1 MATSQPVHRPGGQVL
16 TGDRQNFPIVDNLRR
31 GGLPCAAK
39 KGGLVRGATASF
51 PDRTNRILH
60 DVASHWIRWPAAA
73 LALLVGASMGY
84 RTTGLQH
91 EPYLGMSERPGMV
104 GLVYPGGPADRAGL
118 RVGDRIVSVNGIS
131 AADLGDMP
139 AMLRR
144 GGPDRSVF
152 LSIERGGT
160 AFAVELLP
168 EPQPPQEVLW
178 LLAHALV
185 AIATLFIGTLVFL
198 RKAGRLTGAFYA
210 LCLVLAVLLFRPWV
224 PPGTF
229 GERFDILTRE
239 FVSALFPGV
248 LVHFFLLFP
257 WERAPLRRHPWFQV
271 LPYVPGIFLLV
282 VPRLAPRLP
291 AGALPDAWTISQV
304 ISTAAGLSVVTAL
317 AISVGLFWN
326 AYRRSP
332 LPTVRRKL
340 KVMLVG
346 TILGILPILVVLT
359 VQNLR
364 PGANLPAVGGATLA
378 LFLLPASFGYA
389 IIRHGIFDL
398 EFLVKR
404 SLAWSAVAAT
414 AVLSYLVLHLS
425 LRGVLHAAGP
435 VEERM
440 GGALIVAIVVLL
452 ISPLRGHLQERIDR
466 WIDPERSDTA
476 RAARVPLRPASG
488 LDDTERSILEAVHSL
503 LGTMR
508 AGFFRPV
515 SGGDSFRLSQSLA
528 SRDEAGNETKAPAP
542 AIAAPP
548 AASTIAAPPAD
559 PTIGAPPTEPAGTQ
573 LALGKLAAD
582 TLYSLHRPVFRG
594 EFEAEL
600 PYGYLPRGDLEA
612 LAAIETRV
620 LLSLAVGERR
630 LGLLVLGPRAF
641 GTPYADAELTLL
653 EALQVRAALALES
666 AHYELETKDSEGLH
680 RELALAGSIQQK
692 LLPRT
697 LPKLRGFDLA
707 ASTVPCR
714 EVGGDF
720 YDCLLAGPDDLAI
733 AIGDV
738 TGKGVPA
745 ALVMASL
752 QATFRAELAAGLPPR
767 ELTARANR
775 SLCGLD
781 APERFVTF
789 FHGRL
794 DLERSLLAYTN
805 AGHLHPMLV
814 RADGR
819 VERLGCGGLLLGVVE
834 ESLYQDEV
842 VPLRPGDLLVLFTDG
857 VIERGGAQTRFEE
870 PELLRVASAHRH
882 LSAADILGRITE
894 ELEREAGVTADDDTT
909 LFILKAL

>member
-1 MATSQPVHRPGGQVL
+1 
-16 TGDRQNFPIVDNLRR
+16 
-31 GGLPCAAK
+31 
-39 KGGLVRGATASF
+39 
-51 PDRTNRILH
+51 
-60 DVASHWIRWPAAA
+60 
-73 LALLVGASMGY
+73 MGY
-84 RTTGLQH
+84 RSTGLQH
-91 EPYLGMSERPGMV
+91 EPYLGMSERPGLV
-104 GLVYPGGPADRAGL
+104 GLVYPNGPADRAGL
-118 RVGDRIVSVNGIS
+118 RAGDHILSVNGIP

-139 AMLRR
+139 AVLRR

-152 LSIERGGT
+152 LSVERGGT

-168 EPQPPQEVLW
+168 EPQPPQEILW
-178 LLAHALV
+178 LVAHALV

-239 FVSALFPGV
+239 IVSALFPGV

-257 WERAPLRRHPWFQV
+257 WERAPLRRRPWLQA
-271 LPYVPGIFLLV
+271 LPYAPGLLLLV
-282 VPRLAPRLP
+282 APRLAPRL
-291 AGALPDAWTISQV
+291 AGGALVDPSMIDLV
-304 ISTAAGLSVVTAL
+304 IAAAAGVLWFTAL
-317 AISVGLFWN
+317 AISVGLFWH

-340 KVMLVG
+340 KVALAG
-346 TILGILPILVVLT
+346 TMLGIMPILFLVALRT
-359 VQNLR
+359 VR
-364 PGANLPAVGGATLA
+364 PGANLPADAGATLA

-389 IIRHGIFDL
+389 IVRHGIFDL

-414 AVLSYLVLHLS
+414 AVLSYLALHLS

-440 GGALIVAIVVLL
+440 GGALLVAIVVLL
-452 ISPLRGHLQERIDR
+452 MSPLRGHLQERIDR
-466 WIDPERSDTA
+466 WIDPDRSDTA
-476 RAARVPLRPASG
+476 RAARVLLRPASG
-488 LDDTERSILEAVHSL
+488 LDDTERSILDAVHSL

-515 SGGDSFRLSQSLA
+515 PGGDSFRLTQTLA
-528 SRDEAGNETKAPAP
+528 SGNEVGNEANAPAP
-542 AIAAPP
+542 TVAKPFA
-548 AASTIAAPPAD
+548 
-559 PTIGAPPTEPAGTQ
+559 EPAGNR
-573 LALGKLAAD
+573 LALGRLAAD
-582 TLYSLHRPVFRG
+582 ALRSLRRPVLRG

-612 LAAIETRV
+612 LAVLDTRV
-620 LLSLAVGERR
+620 LLSLAAGERR

-641 GTPYADAELTLL
+641 GTPYAESDLSLL
-653 EALQVRAALALES
+653 EGLQPQAALALES
-666 AHYELETKDSEGLH
+666 AHYHLETEDSEGLH

-692 LLPRT
+692 LLPRK
-697 LPKLRGFDLA
+697 LPELRGFDVA

-714 EVGGDF
+714 EIGGDF

-767 ELTARANR
+767 ELSARVNR

-794 DLERSLLAYTN
+794 DLDRSLLAYTN
-805 AGHLHPMLV
+805 AGHLHPMLI

-819 VERLGCGGLLLGVVE
+819 VERLDCGGLLLGVLE

-857 VIERGGAQTRFEE
+857 VIERGGARTQFEE

-882 LSAADILGRITE
+882 LSAADLLGRITE
-894 ELEREAGVTADDDTT
+894 ELEREAGVPADDDTT

>member
-1 MATSQPVHRPGGQVL
+1 
-16 TGDRQNFPIVDNLRR
+16 
-31 GGLPCAAK
+31 
-39 KGGLVRGATASF
+39 
-51 PDRTNRILH
+51 
-60 DVASHWIRWPAAA
+60 
-73 LALLVGASMGY
+73 MGY

-118 RVGDRIVSVNGIS
+118 RAGDRILSINGIP
-131 AADLGDMP
+131 AADQEDMP

-144 GGPDRSVF
+144 GGPDRGVF
-152 LSIERGGT
+152 LSIERDGT

-168 EPQPPQEVLW
+168 EPQPMPEILW

-185 AIATLFIGTLVFL
+185 AIATLFIGTIVFL

-210 LCLVLAVLLFRPWV
+210 LCLVLAALLFRPWV

-257 WERAPLRRHPWFQV
+257 WERAPLRRHPWLQV
-271 LPYVPGIFLLV
+271 LPYVPGFFLLAA
-282 VPRLAPRLP
+282 PRLALRLP
-291 AGALPDAWTISQV
+291 AGALPDARTISLV
-304 ISTAAGLSVVTAL
+304 ISNVAGLSVLTAL
-317 AISVGLFWN
+317 AISGGLFCN

-340 KVMLVG
+340 KVALAG
-346 TILGILPILVVLT
+346 TILGILPLLLVLALT
-359 VQNLR
+359 AVR
-364 PGANLPAVGGATLA
+364 PGANLPAIGGATLA

-414 AVLSYLVLHLS
+414 AVLCYLALHLS

-435 VEERM
+435 VEERI

-452 ISPLRGHLQERIDR
+452 MSPLRGHLQERIDR
-466 WIDPERSDTA
+466 WIDPDRSDA
-476 RAARVPLRPASG
+476 ASAARIPLRPASG

-508 AGFFRPV
+508 AGFFRPI
-515 SGGDSFRLSQSLA
+515 SGGDSFRLTQTLV
-528 SRDEAGNETKAPAP
+528 AGNEVEDEASARGPN
-542 AIAAPP
+542 IADPP
-548 AASTIAAPPAD
+548 AA
-559 PTIGAPPTEPAGTQ
+559 PTITAPSTEPAGTR
-573 LALGKLAAD
+573 LALGRLAAD
-582 TLYSLHRPVFRG
+582 TLYSLHGPVFRG

-612 LAAIETRV
+612 LAVLETKV
-620 LLSLAVGERR
+620 LLSFAAGERR

-641 GTPYADAELTLL
+641 GTPYADSDLTLL
-653 EALQVRAALALES
+653 EGLQTRAALALEA
-666 AHYELETKDSEGLH
+666 AHYHLETKDSEGLH
-680 RELALAGSIQQK
+680 RELAMAGSVQQK
-692 LLPRT
+692 LLPGK
-697 LPKLRGFDLA
+697 LPELRGFDLA

-752 QATFRAELAAGLPPR
+752 QATFRAELAAGLRPR
-767 ELTARANR
+767 ELVARANR

-794 DLERSLLAYTN
+794 DLDRSLLAYTN
-805 AGHLHPMLV
+805 AGHLHPILV

-819 VERLGCGGLLLGVVE
+819 VERLDCGGLLLGVLE

-857 VIERGGAQTRFEE
+857 VIERGGAQTQFEE
-870 PELLRVASAHRH
+870 PELLRIASAHRH

-894 ELEREAGVTADDDTT
+894 ELAQEAGVPADDDTT

>member
-1 MATSQPVHRPGGQVL
+1 
-16 TGDRQNFPIVDNLRR
+16 
-31 GGLPCAAK
+31 
-39 KGGLVRGATASF
+39 
-51 PDRTNRILH
+51 
-60 DVASHWIRWPAAA
+60 
-73 LALLVGASMGY
+73 MGY

-91 EPYLGMSERPGMV
+91 EPYLGMSERPEMV
-104 GLVYPGGPADRAGL
+104 GLVYPGGPADRVGL
-118 RVGDRIVSVNGIS
+118 RVGDRILSVNGIP

-139 AMLRR
+139 AVLRR

-152 LSIERGGT
+152 LSVERDGA

-168 EPQPPQEVLW
+168 EPQPPQEILW

-239 FVSALFPGV
+239 IVSALFPGV

-257 WERAPLRRHPWFQV
+257 WERAPLRRRPWLQV
-271 LPYVPGIFLLV
+271 LPYVPGLL
-282 VPRLAPRLP
+282 LLAAPRLGRRF
-291 AGALPDAWTISQV
+291 AGGALADPQTISLV
-304 ISTAAGLSVVTAL
+304 VSVVASLSVVVAL
-317 AISVGLFWN
+317 SISMGLFWN

-340 KVMLVG
+340 KVALAG
-346 TILGILPILVVLT
+346 TILGILPILLVLAL
-359 VQNLR
+359 QNVR

-389 IIRHGIFDL
+389 IVRHGIFDL

-404 SLAWSAVAAT
+404 SLAWSAVAAM
-414 AVLSYLVLHLS
+414 AVLSYLALHLL
-425 LRGVLHAAGP
+425 LRGVLHGAGP

-440 GGALIVAIVVLL
+440 GGALIVEVAVLL
-452 ISPLRGHLQERIDR
+452 MSTLRGHLQERIDR
-466 WIDPERSDTA
+466 WIDPDRSDTA
-476 RAARVPLRPASG
+476 RAARVVLRPASG
-488 LDDTERSILEAVHSL
+488 LDDTERSILDAVHNL

-508 AGFFRPV
+508 AGFFRPAP
-515 SGGDSFRLSQSLA
+515 GGDSFQLTQTLSS
-528 SRDEAGNETKAPAP
+528 GNEVGNKTNAPAL
-542 AIAAPP
+542 ADDDPP
-548 AASTIAAPPAD
+548 A
-559 PTIGAPPTEPAGTQ
+559 EPAGKR
-573 LALGKLAAD
+573 LALGRLAAEA
-582 TLYSLHRPVFRG
+582 LYSLRRPVLRG

-612 LAAIETRV
+612 LAVLETRV
-620 LLSLAVGERR
+620 LLPLAAGERR

-641 GTPYADAELTLL
+641 GTPYAESDLSLL
-653 EALQVRAALALES
+653 EGLQSRAALALES
-666 AHYELETKDSEGLH
+666 AHYHLETEDSEGLH

-697 LPKLRGFDLA
+697 LPELRGFDIA

-714 EVGGDF
+714 EIGGDF
-720 YDCLLAGPDDLAI
+720 YDCLMAGPDDLAI

-752 QATFRAELAAGLPPR
+752 QATFRAELAAGLRPR
-767 ELTARANR
+767 ELSARVNR

-781 APERFVTF
+781 PPERFVTF
-789 FHGRL
+789 FCGRL

-805 AGHLHPMLV
+805 AGHLHPMLI

-819 VERLGCGGLLLGVVE
+819 VERLACGGLLLGVME
-834 ESLYQDEV
+834 DSLYQDEV

-857 VIERGGAQTRFEE
+857 VIERGGAQTHFEE

-882 LSAADILGRITE
+882 LSAADLLGRITE
-894 ELEREAGVTADDDTT
+894 ELEREAGVLADDDTT

>member
-1 MATSQPVHRPGGQVL
+1 MHRISGQILTGGGQI
-16 TGDRQNFPIVDNLRR
+16 FPIVDIPRR
-31 GGLPCAAK
+31 YVLPCMLR
-39 KGGLVRGATASF
+39 KGGLVRGATASS
-51 PDRTNRILH
+51 PDRTKRTLQ
-60 DVASHWIRWPAAA
+60 DVTSHWIRWPAVA

-104 GLVYPGGPADRAGL
+104 GLVYPGGPASRAGL
-118 RVGDRIVSVNGIS
+118 RVGDHIVSVNGIP
-131 AADLGDMP
+131 AADMGDMP
-139 AMLRR
+139 AVLRR

-152 LSIERGGT
+152 LSVERDGK
-160 AFAVELLP
+160 ALAVELLP
-168 EPQPPQEVLW
+168 EPQPPQEILW
-178 LLAHALV
+178 LVAHALV

-229 GERFDILTRE
+229 GERFDTLTRE
-239 FVSALFPGV
+239 IVSALFPGV

-257 WERAPLRRHPWFQV
+257 WERAPLRRHPWLQA
-271 LPYVPGIFLLV
+271 LPYVPGFLLLV
-282 VPRLAPRLP
+282 APRLASRLAAGTLADPRTTSP
-291 AGALPDAWTISQV
+291 V
-304 ISTAAGLSVVTAL
+304 ISIAADVSVVAAL

-340 KVMLVG
+340 KVALAG
-346 TILGILPILVVLT
+346 TILGILPILLVLALTT
-359 VQNLR
+359 VR
-364 PGANLPAVGGATLA
+364 PGANLPAIGGATLA
-378 LFLLPASFGYA
+378 LFLVPASFGYA
-389 IIRHGIFDL
+389 IVRHGIFDL

-414 AVLSYLVLHLS
+414 AVLCYLALHLS

-466 WIDPERSDTA
+466 WIDPDRSDTA
-476 RAARVPLRPASG
+476 HAAPILLRPALG
-488 LDDTERSILEAVHSL
+488 LDDTELSILEVVHSL

-508 AGFFRPV
+508 AGFFRPAP
-515 SGGDSFRLSQSLA
+515 GGDSFRLTQTLA
-528 SRDEAGNETKAPAP
+528 SGSEVEDETNAPAP
-542 AIAAPP
+542 PPTDPP
-548 AASTIAAPPAD
+548 A
-559 PTIGAPPTEPAGTQ
+559 EPAGIR
-573 LALGKLAAD
+573 LALGRLAAD
-582 TLYSLHRPVFRG
+582 TLYALRQPVLRG

-620 LLSLAVGERR
+620 LLSLAAGGRR
-630 LGLLVLGPRAF
+630 LGLLALGPRAF
-641 GTPYADAELTLL
+641 GTPYAESDLALL
-653 EALQVRAALALES
+653 EGLQARAALALES
-666 AHYELETKDSEGLH
+666 AHYQLETEDSEGLH

-692 LLPRT
+692 LLPGK
-697 LPKLRGFDLA
+697 LPELKGFDIA

-720 YDCLLAGPDDLAI
+720 YDCLLAGPDGLAI

-767 ELTARANR
+767 ELAARANR

-789 FHGRL
+789 FYGRL

-805 AGHLHPMLV
+805 AGHLHPMLI

-819 VERLGCGGLLLGVVE
+819 VERLDCGGLLLGVLE

-857 VIERGGAQTRFEE
+857 VIERGGAQTQFEE

-882 LSAADILGRITE
+882 LSAADLLGRITE
-894 ELEREAGVTADDDTT
+894 ELEREAGVPADDDTT